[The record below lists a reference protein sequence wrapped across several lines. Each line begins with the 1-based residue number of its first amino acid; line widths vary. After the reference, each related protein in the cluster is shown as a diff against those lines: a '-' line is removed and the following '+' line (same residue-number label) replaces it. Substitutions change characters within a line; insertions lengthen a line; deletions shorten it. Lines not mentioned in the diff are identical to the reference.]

1 MVSMVWAGVRSIL
14 DRASWRMT
22 SQVIYLEQQRWQ
34 EMAEDL
40 WEELQ
45 EWHAENCGQA
55 DDGTP
60 DGRPCACHNLL
71 AAKWDELTHA
81 ADYADDGGEA

>member
-1 MVSMVWAGVRSIL
+1 MSTRLPAR
-14 DRASWRMT
+14 RARNVAKLLMH
-22 SQVIYLEQQRWQ
+22 
-34 EMAEDL
+34 
-40 WEELQ
+40 ELQ
-45 EWHAENCGQA
+45 GWHAENCGQA

-81 ADYADDGGEA
+81 ADYADDEGEA